1 MNEIITN
8 SYLSLG
14 CTPPSPGGES
24 RLNLMQN
31 PPTAVS
37 TLTPSSLFPDT
48 FLKITDE
55 RNLSTKFFRD
65 LSLFFHRLFNVS
77 DALRIVPQFG
87 TKASLILSY
96 STRARMCSI
105 TQSCP
110 TLFDSMDCS
119 PSGSS
124 VYGIS
129 QARILEWVAISSSRG
144 SSRPRDQ
151 TCISCVSCIGRQVL
165 YHRGT
170 WESLLPEQGSAK
182 RAFKPVRHSVK
193 IIPWR

>member
-1 MNEIITN
+1 M
-8 SYLSLG
+8 
-14 CTPPSPGGES
+14 
-24 RLNLMQN
+24 NLMQN

-37 TLTPSSLFPDT
+37 TRTPFSLFPVT

-55 RNLSTKFFRD
+55 RNLSTKCFRD
-65 LSLFFHRLFNVS
+65 WSLLFHWLFNVS

-87 TKASLILSY
+87 TKASLILSC
-96 STRARMCSI
+96 STRACVCSI

-110 TLFDSMDCS
+110 TLFDPMDCS
-119 PSGSS
+119 SPGSS
-124 VYGIS
+124 VHGIS
-129 QARILEWVAISSSRG
+129 QARILEGVAISSSRG
-144 SSRPRDQ
+144 SSQPRDQ

-170 WESLLPEQGSAK
+170 WESLLAEQGSAK
-182 RAFKPVRHSVK
+182 RAFKPAKHSVK